1 MGTTF
6 LDDGSIVGFKASLTS
21 VISFA
26 ILHCFQKV
34 EVRQGAILILPEL
47 LASL

>member
-6 LDDGSIVGFKASLTS
+6 LGDGSIVEFKAD
-21 VISFA
+21 VGFYN
-26 ILHCFQKV
+26 ILHCFHKV
-34 EVRQGAILILPEL
+34 EVRQVAILILPEL